1 MTSHS
6 PATPA
11 APAALDAPGQDPHH
25 GLHGED
31 GSRRGEHP
39 GRDRQPV
46 IKALDLAWLEFVK
59 PDLERAETFAR
70 DFGFIVAARTPQTLY
85 LRGTMQEPHCLVIR
99 KGPASRFLGP
109 AFLAADR
116 SDLDRLAAVTGRRAH
131 ALHEFGGGHA
141 VDLLDPSG
149 LPVRVVHGVAEHPAL
164 PGQFPHTLNT
174 GTEPARINTP
184 QRPPV
189 EPARVQRLGH
199 LVLSTRVFRRAL
211 DWYLRHLGLIVSD
224 FLYLDG
230 QRGRGPTMAFIRC
243 DRGSEPADHHTLALH
258 LGPDSGYV
266 HSAYQ
271 VADLDALAAGGTYL
285 ARRGYRRSWGIGR
298 HIQGSQIFDYWRDP
312 DRFLVEH
319 FTDGD
324 LFDHTLE
331 PGWAA
336 MSASGL
342 AQWGPP
348 ATRDFLGAT
357 PSPAMLRT
365 VLTALREDNELD
377 PARLSALVKAM
388 NS

>member
-1 MTSHS
+1 MTTN
-6 PATPA
+6 PTPT
-11 APAALDAPGQDPHH
+11 PTPPDPHQ
-25 GLHGED
+25 GLHSQD
-31 GSRRGEHP
+31 GARRGEHP
-39 GRDRQPV
+39 GRDPQPV
-46 IKALDLAWLEFVK
+46 IKVLDLAWLEFVK

-70 DFGFIVAARTPQTLY
+70 DFGFAVAARTPGALY
-85 LRGTMQEPHCLVIR
+85 LRATLPGPHCLVIR
-99 KGPASRFLGP
+99 KGPVSRFLGP
-109 AFLAADR
+109 AFLAADH
-116 SDLDRLAAVTGRRAH
+116 SDLDRLAEATGRRVH
-131 ALHEFGGGHA
+131 ALHEYGGGRA

-149 LPVRVVHGVAEHPAL
+149 IPVRVVHGVTDHPAL
-164 PGQFPHTLNT
+164 PVQQPLPLNS
-174 GTEPARINTP
+174 GGSRVRINVT
-184 QRPPV
+184 QRPPL
-189 EPARVQRLGH
+189 EPARVERLGH
-199 LVLSTRVFRRAL
+199 LVLSTPVFRRAL
-211 DWYLRHLGLIVSD
+211 DWYLHHLGLIVSD
-224 FLYLDG
+224 FLHLDG
-230 QRGRGPTMAFIRC
+230 QRERGPTMAFLRC
-243 DRGSEPADHHTLALH
+243 DRGSLPADHHTLALH
-258 LGPDSGYV
+258 LGPDTGYV

-285 ARRGYRRSWGIGR
+285 AQRGYRRSWGIGR

-357 PSPAMLRT
+357 PSPALLRT
-365 VLTALREDNELD
+365 VLTALRQDNELD
-377 PARLSALVKAM
+377 PARLTALMKAM